1 MNYIIEFSDGHHGI
15 LPNDELEYSVSRGRV
30 IIYKDGEKIVDKEIT
45 DCPSGKCTITTSDK
59 GEAPLVDVWMPD
71 IKDAGTAPVDGEIK
85 NTTDRVPGEECSEY
99 NVGNML
105 PQGCGVGGVP
115 VMSRSPLM
123 MSEDDSSD
131 VGDLEE
137 MSTSG
142 KLNADFLKRFIEDCA
157 NKIESLKSSNAP
169 GADLKIQNIK
179 ARQEDAK
186 RRLLALEPQLVAASD
201 NSVEDG
207 EVVTEVSAVLAG
219 AAVAGGV
226 VAGIAALLDAIKLF
240 EKAGDNIVTASQRP
254 KYKKILDAYYDYFM
268 VDKAPKFI
276 NLTKKKAYTNE
287 EGDAK
292 PYVIGLLKKYG
303 LGKESAVVDYSY
315 KDQSVCGC
323 YMEKKYK
330 ASFDIFTFIINGG
343 DVVKIDYGW
352 TKHLQTKIF
361 QYKKFENYYIA
372 YMHLSL
378 GFIDNAFKDVVR
390 DVKAEI
396 KKHDKD
402 IKDLKKESVDVDDIN
417 LTLTESAID
426 YINSVDGS
434 IDVTESAKDVI
445 LNFVSEVNVSRKIRV
460 LIVEIALLKARL
472 SVATKFNNKAKVA
485 EIKREIVTKEKEKR
499 ALLNNQTD
507 AVKSEVKRIEKAA
520 AKEAKKEIKSESVKK
535 ESEDVAES
543 FSCRQEGDHVI
554 GIMPDGSEEAFDTKE
569 EYQAEYRKA
578 EQAKDSVKEEKTSEK
593 LLSIKILEDKI
604 EANKKRLSNMYD
616 ERQKYASTIAQL
628 EKDNEEYEDSIEK
641 IKAANGI
648 RVQEAIDDIS
658 LGDVVEESSDPVVAA
673 GVAAAGV
680 LTTILISSAVEAY
693 QKYKR
698 RKKANE
704 EANALKD
711 YSAKHPD
718 APKLSDFTRKKFFI
732 NADDGKRGK
741 QTDDVLG
748 AAKGIY
754 EYVYYYKGK
763 EAVIVREFSNKCA
776 TGTAKD
782 FPKTIKE
789 HEEYV
794 YAIIIM
800 YKHNWITPRAEKFI
814 EAEIKENKELRKRYK
829 GKLVPETAPKK
840 VKLESVMNNYRDIM
854 ASFVNEAANIDPAI
868 RDIISTL
875 NAKGYITRYS
885 SAGHFK
891 LRKKEDKE
899 PDGVYKGKLYSDARV
914 QFKGTYHF
922 GAAPKYWFWKK
933 VDGDDYLDVIP
944 ITYKDSDGTP
954 DEAFSKWRTNYL
966 NTLERWT
973 DALPQAS
980 NKKDDE
986 PTPEDKQ
993 VKEESEKISLELENT
1008 FDAIF
1013 RENGIR

>member
-1 MNYIIEFSDGHHGI
+1 MNYVIEFSDGHHGI

-71 IKDAGTAPVDGEIK
+71 IKDADTAPVDGEIK
-85 NTTDRVPGEECSEY
+85 NITDRVSGEECSEY

-137 MSTSG
+137 MATSG

-179 ARQEDAK
+179 AKQEDAK
-186 RRLLALEPQLVAASD
+186 RRLLVLEPQLVAASD

-207 EVVTEVSAVLAG
+207 EVVTEAPAVTDG
-219 AAVAGGV
+219 
-226 VAGIAALLDAIKLF
+226 
-240 EKAGDNIVTASQRP
+240 
-254 KYKKILDAYYDYFM
+254 
-268 VDKAPKFI
+268 
-276 NLTKKKAYTNE
+276 
-287 EGDAK
+287 
-292 PYVIGLLKKYG
+292 
-303 LGKESAVVDYSY
+303 
-315 KDQSVCGC
+315 
-323 YMEKKYK
+323 
-330 ASFDIFTFIINGG
+330 
-343 DVVKIDYGW
+343 
-352 TKHLQTKIF
+352 
-361 QYKKFENYYIA
+361 
-372 YMHLSL
+372 
-378 GFIDNAFKDVVR
+378 
-390 DVKAEI
+390 
-396 KKHDKD
+396 
-402 IKDLKKESVDVDDIN
+402 VDDVN

-445 LNFVSEVNVSRKIRV
+445 LNFVSEVNVSRKIRI
-460 LIVEIALLKARL
+460 LIIEIALLKARL

-485 EIKREIVTKEKEKR
+485 EIKREIVAKEKEKR

-535 ESEDVAES
+535 ESEDVVES

-554 GIMPDGSEEAFDTKE
+554 GVMPDGSEEAFDTKE

-578 EQAKDSVKEEKTSEK
+578 EQANDSVKEEKTSEK

-616 ERQKYASTIAQL
+616 ERQKYASTISQL
-628 EKDNEEYEDSIEK
+628 EKDNEQYEDSIEK

-658 LGDVVEESSDPVVAA
+658 IGDVVEESSDPIVAA

-698 RKKANE
+698 KKKVDE

-732 NADDGKRGK
+732 NADNGKRGK

-763 EAVIVREFSNKCA
+763 EAVIVREFGNKCA

-782 FPKTIKE
+782 FPKVIKA

-840 VKLESVMNNYRDIM
+840 VKLESDMNTYRDIM
-854 ASFVNEAANIDPAI
+854 ASFVNETANIDPAI
-868 RDIISTL
+868 KDIISTL
-875 NAKGYITRYS
+875 NAKGYSTRYS

-899 PDGVYKGKLYSDARV
+899 PDGVYNGKLYSDARV

-933 VDGDDYLDVIP
+933 VDGDDYLDIIP

-954 DEAFSKWRTNYL
+954 DEAFAKWRTNYL
-966 NTLERWT
+966 NTLERWA